1 MKDNFQRR
9 VHAAAVA
16 GWWTLLVAVVFLT
29 AVWFAFLGLISARP
43 AWFQSLLSPGMTWE
57 MIQTITLWI
66 VSVYKM
72 CIWLLFLIVVWLSL
86 WARQLRKNQV
96 GQ

>member
-1 MKDNFQRR
+1 VKDSFQRR

-29 AVWFAFLGLISARP
+29 AVWFVFLGMMSARP
-43 AWFQSLLSPGMTWE
+43 TWFQSLLSPGMTWE

-66 VSVYKM
+66 VSVFKM

>member
-16 GWWTLLVAVVFLT
+16 GWWTLLIAVLFLA
-29 AVWFAFLGLISARP
+29 AVWFVFLRLMSARP
-43 AWFQSLLSPGMTWE
+43 VWFQSLWSPAMTWE
-57 MIQTITLWI
+57 TVQSFTLWM
-66 VSVYKM
+66 VSVLKL
-72 CIWLLFLIVVWLSL
+72 CIWLAFLIVVWLSL
-86 WARQLRKNQV
+86 WARKLGKQQA